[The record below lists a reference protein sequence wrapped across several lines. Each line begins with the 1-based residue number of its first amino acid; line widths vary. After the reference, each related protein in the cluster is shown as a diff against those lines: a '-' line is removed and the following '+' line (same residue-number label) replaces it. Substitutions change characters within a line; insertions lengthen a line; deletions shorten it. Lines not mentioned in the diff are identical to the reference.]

1 MDTRWRIELL
11 GRLRAR
17 YGGGEIARFPRPKAG
32 ELLAYLAYYPRRS
45 HSREALI
52 EVLWPEI
59 DPELG
64 RNALRKL
71 LHWLRQQV
79 ELLGGDAEH
88 LIVADRSSVSLRPE
102 AFTTD
107 VGEFTAALA
116 AARAAP
122 PGQPAAR
129 LAEAVARYGGD
140 LLPDSF
146 ESWVLTEREAL
157 RGQYLDA
164 LHQLVAALEAA
175 GDLMGALQGA
185 RQAVAADPLR
195 EEAHYDLMRLY
206 AATGQPAACLRQY
219 QELERLL
226 REELDET
233 PSAEARA
240 LAEELRLQARTLV
253 VARQPPRAGRDGA
266 PGAGWGR
273 LRSGPRSLPGKPAPA
288 PEVRP
293 PDRAGDVAGGLRR
306 AGRAGAPGGAGD
318 PAAGRGRGVL

>member
-64 RNALRKL
+64 
-71 LHWLRQQV
+71 
-79 ELLGGDAEH
+79 
-88 LIVADRSSVSLRPE
+88 
-102 AFTTD
+102 
-107 VGEFTAALA
+107 
-116 AARAAP
+116 
-122 PGQPAAR
+122 
-129 LAEAVARYGGD
+129 
-140 LLPDSF
+140 PDSF
-146 ESWVLTEREAL
+146 ESWVLPEREAL

-185 RQAVAADPLR
+185 RQAVAADPRR

-219 QELERLL
+219 QELERPL
-226 REELDET
+226 REELDGT
-233 PSAEARA
+233 PSA
-240 LAEELRLQARTLV
+240 
-253 VARQPPRAGRDGA
+253 
-266 PGAGWGR
+266 
-273 LRSGPRSLPGKPAPA
+273 
-288 PEVRP
+288 
-293 PDRAGDVAGGLRR
+293 
-306 AGRAGAPGGAGD
+306 
-318 PAAGRGRGVL
+318 

>member
-107 VGEFTAALA
+107 VGEFRSEEHTSELQS
-116 AARAAP
+116 P
-122 PGQPAAR
+122 CN
-129 LAEAVARYGGD
+129 
-140 LLPDSF
+140 
-146 ESWVLTEREAL
+146 
-157 RGQYLDA
+157 
-164 LHQLVAALEAA
+164 LV
-175 GDLMGALQGA
+175 
-185 RQAVAADPLR
+185 
-195 EEAHYDLMRLY
+195 
-206 AATGQPAACLRQY
+206 C
-219 QELERLL
+219 RLL
-226 REELDET
+226 LE
-233 PSAEARA
+233 
-240 LAEELRLQARTLV
+240 
-253 VARQPPRAGRDGA
+253 
-266 PGAGWGR
+266 
-273 LRSGPRSLPGKPAPA
+273 K
-288 PEVRP
+288 
-293 PDRAGDVAGGLRR
+293 
-306 AGRAGAPGGAGD
+306 
-318 PAAGRGRGVL
+318 